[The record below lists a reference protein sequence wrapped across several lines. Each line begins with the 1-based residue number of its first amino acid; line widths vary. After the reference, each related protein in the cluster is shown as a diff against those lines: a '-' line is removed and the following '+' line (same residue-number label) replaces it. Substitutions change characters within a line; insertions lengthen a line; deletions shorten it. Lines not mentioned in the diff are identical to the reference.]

1 MPVPDFTSLA
11 TFPTF
16 STLPSASSSSSDDDT
31 QPPSSSSSSAT
42 QYFLL
47 AQIKEN
53 MTITRPT
60 LICTDLSGQDF
71 ALMFIGSID
80 FAARGLKKGC
90 TVVVPNARRTESAK
104 KEGGQGWVVV
114 EEGDFG
120 GVRSLPG
127 GGGDVVRLLGRRRE
141 EEDGDRKRCSW
152 CGKEEGEGRLMKCSR
167 CGEVRYC
174 SKECQAI
181 AWKDGHKGDCKLMK
195 AMREVW
201 P

>member
-1 MPVPDFTSLA
+1 MPVPDFTSPT

-16 STLPSASSSSSDDDT
+16 ATLPSSST
-31 QPPSSSSSSAT
+31 SSSSSSSSLPPPGS
-42 QYFLL
+42 YFLL

-71 ALMFIGSID
+71 ALMFVGSID

-90 TVVVPNARRTESAK
+90 TVVVPDAKRAESAK

-114 EEGDFG
+114 EEEMFG
-120 GVRSLPG
+120 EVRSLPG
-127 GGGDVVRLLGRRRE
+127 GGGDVVRLLGRRVE
-141 EEDGDRKRCSW
+141 EEREGETREGEGGCSW
-152 CGKEEGEGRLMKCSR
+152 CGKEEGEGEGKGRRLMNCSR

-174 SKECQAI
+174 SKVSWA
-181 AWKDGHKGDCKLMK
+181 GST
-195 AMREVW
+195 
-201 P
+201 